1 MYQARALASM
11 RAALQAALTTR
22 AVRVQEDV
30 VTPDGALS
38 SLARDAVTEVEH
50 AVDQL
55 IQAGT
60 VVSQEALEAKCVG
73 FVRDLVALVPLVIY
87 EVAVSCEG
95 ARCAST

>member
-1 MYQARALASM
+1 M
-11 RAALQAALTTR
+11 RAALQAALGTR

-73 FVRDLVALVPLVIY
+73 FVRDAARLPLVIY
-87 EVAVSCEG
+87 EAFVPCKG